1 MAEACDKLRLFLTF
15 SCFTHMLAI
24 SFAPRAVIHRR
35 GDTFPLPLRPARAAL
50 CLSTASHK
58 SASSLSSRQS
68 DRSPPP
74 PKAET
79 PRCRGALPHRF
90 PLALPLF
97 PAPGF
102 DFVTRTGQA
111 GLSPPSG
118 LSRAHGDFLG
128 RRNLAAPTA
137 ARVLPTLSRA
147 GGTRRAGDSP

>member
-1 MAEACDKLRLFLTF
+1 MAEARDKLRLFLTF

-24 SFAPRAVIHRR
+24 SFAPRAVIHRC
-35 GDTFPLPLRPARAAL
+35 GDTFPLPLCPARAAL

-74 PKAET
+74 PKAEN

-111 GLSPPSG
+111 GPFPTG
-118 LSRAHGDFLG
+118 RALASTRGFPRQEEFGSSHGCPGPAHVVPGWRDTSC
-128 RRNLAAPTA
+128 R
-137 ARVLPTLSRA
+137 
-147 GGTRRAGDSP
+147 